1 MTEPAADV
9 TQVAAQSTPPEG
21 AGGHSRWMVASVAL
35 AVVMAVFLAV
45 VAQRLSSHTS
55 SERHSG
61 SSSAASASYLA
72 GPSARAAMA
81 AATVDLRNILS
92 YNYTTLP
99 ADFALAEKGMTTSF
113 RKTYVT
119 TTQNSVSPVAAK
131 THTISTASVAAAG
144 VQTSSVNAATV
155 LVFAD
160 QTVQNTLLANPRLD
174 RSRDVVSMV
183 RINGHWLVSDVKPV

>member
-1 MTEPAADV
+1 MTEPTADETAAAV
-9 TQVAAQSTPPEG
+9 EPTPSES
-21 AGGHSRWMVASVAL
+21 AGGHSRWVVTSVAL

-55 SERHSG
+55 SGRHPG
-61 SSSAASASYLA
+61 TSAASASYLA

-99 ADFALAEKGMTTSF
+99 ADFALAEKGMTANF

-119 TTQNSVSPVAAK
+119 TTQNSVTPVAAK

-160 QTVQNTLLANPRLD
+160 QTVQNSLLANPRLD

-183 RINGHWLVSDVKPV
+183 RINGHWLVSDVKPI